1 MAVYDDNGG
10 VYNDLIAY
18 SASSTVGDGLTFA
31 RNSSFI
37 TKFRDYWVM
46 AVYASDGNHSD
57 KNLNATGNVVY
68 YQSLDFSDPIPNAPD
83 FLSYT
88 DRDYLYSLSIDC
100 GNTLPYR
107 HL

>member
-1 MAVYDDNGG
+1 
-10 VYNDLIAY
+10 
-18 SASSTVGDGLTFA
+18 
-31 RNSSFI
+31 
-37 TKFRDYWVM
+37 M

-68 YQSLDFSDPIPNAPD
+68 YQSLDFSDPIPTNASD

-100 GNTLPYR
+100 GKLNTDICNIGNETSTNDLWSVQCK
-107 HL
+107 LLIGC